1 MQDQPT
7 PEPEFRSGLDKLE
20 RAALGQLLAHH
31 PAIYTLAELERELD
45 EPDVVVE
52 ETVAALA
59 RAGLVNRWEVFVIP
73 SRTALRFDELDW

>member
-1 MQDQPT
+1 
-7 PEPEFRSGLDKLE
+7 
-20 RAALGQLLAHH
+20 
-31 PAIYTLAELERELD
+31 
-45 EPDVVVE
+45 VVVE

>member
-7 PEPEFRSGLDKLE
+7 PGGELRSGLDKLE

-31 PAIYTLAELERELD
+31 PAIYTLVELALELD

-73 SRTALRFDELDW
+73 SRAALRFDQLDW

>member
-7 PEPEFRSGLDKLE
+7 PGGEFRSGLDRLE

-31 PAIYTLAELERELD
+31 PAFYTLDELARELD
-45 EPDVVVE
+45 EPDVTVE

-59 RAGLVNRWEVFVIP
+59 RAGLVNRWEVFVVP